1 MGVADRK
8 RAYWS
13 LVVVSM
19 GGSDATSTGKPGKTI
34 SGSEGRSRSTR
45 ARSEEDQE
53 TRQGMTPARLLVDY
67 LSLVGLVWIIGYVI
81 GVFKRPK
88 DPNETQ

>member
-1 MGVADRK
+1 
-8 RAYWS
+8 
-13 LVVVSM
+13 
-19 GGSDATSTGKPGKTI
+19 
-34 SGSEGRSRSTR
+34 
-45 ARSEEDQE
+45 
-53 TRQGMTPARLLVDY
+53 MTPARLLVDY